1 MPTDSSSDS
10 SNSIPPTNNET
21 TEATGTSGSIGDLLD
36 AALPKDES
44 TVAPITNIPGSDQA
58 LEQAEAQA
66 TASEI
71 KPVET
76 SQTEEPTVVDI
87 EQSDEQDDSS
97 DEDPKILP
105 VDD

>member
-1 MPTDSSSDS
+1 L
-10 SNSIPPTNNET
+10 
-21 TEATGTSGSIGDLLD
+21 GS
-36 AALPKDES
+36 ALPKDDS
-44 TVAPITNIPGSDQA
+44 TVAPTTNIPSSDQA
-58 LEQAEAQA
+58 LEQAEAQV
-66 TASEI
+66 TAGKI